1 MRAILSKCGVEKCRK
16 DNTHARTSV
25 LSHKIFAAM
34 AEITRGLDRMS
45 FSHAKELIG
54 KSLRED
60 YSLIEQANSSKSAN
74 VSSDHILMLI

>member
-1 MRAILSKCGVEKCRK
+1 
-16 DNTHARTSV
+16 
-25 LSHKIFAAM
+25 M

-45 FSHAKELIG
+45 FSQAKELIG

-74 VSSDHILMLI
+74 VSIDHILMLI